1 MPWRLKRRSWLAVL
15 GAVALALALIVMV
28 QDQSV
33 STELLA
39 ALGLVGAAAIII
51 VSLPANGDSGDP

>member
-1 MPWRLKRRSWLAVL
+1 MPWRLKRRLYLAVL

-28 QDQSV
+28 QDQSL

-39 ALGLVGAAAIII
+39 ALGIVGAAAIII
-51 VSLPANGDSGDP
+51 VSLPANGDGDQP

>member
-1 MPWRLKRRSWLAVL
+1 MLGIL
-15 GAVALALALIVMV
+15 GAVALALALIVLI

-39 ALGLVGAAAIII
+39 ALGLVGALAILL
-51 VSLPANGDSGDP
+51 VSLPGNGEDKP